1 MERTFVM
8 VKPDGVQRGLVGRII
23 SRFEDRGLRLVAI
36 RMLHMDAELASRHY
50 SEHVGKPFYEKLVS
64 FITSGPVV
72 AVVLEGK
79 NAVAVARSMMGA
91 TNPVDAGPGT
101 IRGDYG
107 MDTGKNIIHG
117 SDSLQSAQREI
128 SLFFPPSDIM
138 DYMRE
143 DERWVY
149 E

>member
-1 MERTFVM
+1 M

-36 RMLHMDAELASRHY
+36 RMLHMDAELASKHY